1 MRLEDI
7 TAEVRPRAPWEAVD
21 LGFLMARTGWR
32 PLARIWLSLIL
43 PLIVLVHLLLYEHLL
58 IASVVTWWLKP
69 LYDRLY
75 LYYYSRALFGET
87 PTVRDTFRALPG
99 LLKSGL
105 FTALTLYRFDL
116 ARSFNLPVW
125 QLEGLR
131 GKPRRARI
139 RLLQKQHR
147 GTAQGLT
154 FACVNLELVLDLGLL
169 FLILLFIPQHLD
181 FGLPEMINLQQD
193 AAWAQLLANAFYVV
207 AIAVIEPCYVAAGF
221 ALYLNR
227 RTLLEGWDI
236 ELAFRR
242 LASRLATQ
250 TASVADAAHSGARR
264 IIATVLLTGLLLGL
278 GGAPAPALAT
288 PSAGAPAAIRT
299 SAALAA
305 TATDAQAHDNLSG
318 DDDPGDALPADNT
331 DAADTAATPVR
342 DKGAVAVQAGKGE
355 IVPTPDK
362 AQAKQLVQD
371 VLARK
376 EFGYWKTIKS
386 WHYLGKT
393 DKPDKPEHNADLGFW
408 RDFTGLLARF
418 GEVMLWGLVIGLV
431 VLLIVYRERWLA
443 LFRAAPRRRRPARPE
458 MLFGMDVRP
467 ESLPDDIPGQA
478 RTLWAQGEWAA
489 ALSLLYRG
497 ALATLIDRDRLEL
510 EAGATEGDCLRR
522 VETSPGGELAVYFA
536 RLTRA
541 WQRTA
546 YAHRPP
552 GAEEALG
559 LLDSW
564 ARYFAAPAGAAAPGT
579 TNGTTGGTP
588 PSGPDKASAA

>member
-21 LGFLMARTGWR
+21 LGFLMARTSWQ
-32 PLARIWLSLIL
+32 PLARLWLALIL
-43 PLIVLVHLLLYEHLL
+43 PLIALIHLLLYEHLL

-99 LLKSGL
+99 LLRSGL

-169 FLILLFIPQHLD
+169 FLILLFIPRHLD
-181 FGLPEMINLQQD
+181 FGLPEMIHLQQD

-221 ALYLNR
+221 TLYLNR

-242 LASRLATQ
+242 LASRLAAQ
-250 TASVADAAHSGARR
+250 TAAIAGAAHSSGQTGARR

-288 PSAGAPAAIRT
+288 PSAGAA
-299 SAALAA
+299 AA
-305 TATDAQAHDNLSG
+305 TDVQPG
-318 DDDPGDALPADNT
+318 DEMSSDDLPGDALPG
-331 DAADTAATPVR
+331 DATGGTDTASVPRR
-342 DKGAVAVQAGKGE
+342 DKGAVPVQPGKGA
-355 IVPTPDK
+355 IVPAPDK
-362 AQAKQLVQD
+362 AQAKQLVQE

-376 EFGYWKTIKS
+376 EFGYWKTVKS

-393 DKPDKPEHNADLGFW
+393 NKPNKPEHNTDPGGW
-408 RDFTGLLARF
+408 RDFTGLLARL
-418 GEVMLWGLVIGLV
+418 GEVLLWGLVIGLV

-478 RTLWAQGEWAA
+478 RTLWAQGEWTA

-522 VETSPGGELAVYFA
+522 VETCPGGELAVYFA

-552 GAEEALG
+552 AAEEARG

-564 ARYFAAPAGAAAPGT
+564 ARYFAAPA
-579 TNGTTGGTP
+579 
-588 PSGPDKASAA
+588 PSGPDKVSAA